1 MFQLDRFPW
10 RPGTDSP
17 MMIFQNTFLSP
28 WCYLK
33 SCRVH
38 EFENHYPISIYLIY
52 IQLHP
57 ECKNFFRPSILIEKP
72 ACYSQLLCQYITS
85 YEVYYT
91 LFLNFSSFSPF
102 FKDLDR
108 WLMLKW
114 VHGKPSAYPIRHSPW
129 SANSPQAGL
138 LANPFANPGN
148 DFCRAG
154 WINLGH
160 RISRHTSKQC
170 SWLVHHLNHFLDPS
184 LVVPWSDPLSLSF
197 LMYLVT

>member
-1 MFQLDRFPW
+1 
-10 RPGTDSP
+10 
-17 MMIFQNTFLSP
+17 MMIFQNKYLSP
-28 WCYLK
+28 RCYLK

-108 WLMLKW
+108 
-114 VHGKPSAYPIRHSPW
+114 
-129 SANSPQAGL
+129 
-138 LANPFANPGN
+138 
-148 DFCRAG
+148 
-154 WINLGH
+154 
-160 RISRHTSKQC
+160 
-170 SWLVHHLNHFLDPS
+170 
-184 LVVPWSDPLSLSF
+184 
-197 LMYLVT
+197 